1 VPEQVEEFLV
11 IGLAV
16 HIVAPEARP
25 MEGVGAAIDDMV
37 RAVHESRGVSF
48 HLGKTVTAIARSSV
62 TPSVVTGIGC
72 ELKWNSNRALVHDHA
87 CGSCKPR
94 SAEAR
99 IRAAI
104 A

>member
-48 HLGKTVTAIARSSV
+48 HLAS
-62 TPSVVTGIGC
+62 
-72 ELKWNSNRALVHDHA
+72 
-87 CGSCKPR
+87 
-94 SAEAR
+94 
-99 IRAAI
+99 
-104 A
+104 